1 VLGSALLTLSEV
13 VVVTAIATLFAAFSS
28 PFLTAICTFGVFIIG
43 RSADTLA
50 HLPVRLYGAT
60 LAHFGSGIAK
70 VVPNLM
76 LYVPPRPLLTGEAS
90 GVALGSYLGMAV
102 LHALAWAV
110 LLLAFASLLFRRRDF
125 L

>member
-13 VVVTAIATLFAAFSS
+13 AVVAAIATVFAAFSS
-28 PFLTAICTFGVFIIG
+28 PFLTAVFTFGVFIVG

-50 HLPVRLYGAT
+50 RMPVRVFGAP
-60 LAHFGSGIAK
+60 LARLCGGIAR

-90 GVALGSYLGMAV
+90 GVSLGSYLVMAV
-102 LHALAWAV
+102 LHALAWSV
-110 LLLAFASLLFRRRDF
+110 LLLTAASLLFRRRDF